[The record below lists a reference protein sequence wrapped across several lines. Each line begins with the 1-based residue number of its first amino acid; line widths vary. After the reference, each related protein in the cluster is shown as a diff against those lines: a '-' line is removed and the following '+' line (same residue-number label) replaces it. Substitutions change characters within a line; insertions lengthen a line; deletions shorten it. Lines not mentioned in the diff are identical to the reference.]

1 MIRKGCEDSGQQSVQ
16 KIPLNHRKEF
26 EVYIKAIGDYWKILI
41 RGVPWS
47 DLQLTLYYLSG
58 EAWWLAGVQILK
70 EDLAK
75 SWNKEMAGG

>member
-1 MIRKGCEDSGQQSVQ
+1 MCWASEG
-16 KIPLNHRKEF
+16 KIPSILKESKEF
-26 EVYIKAIGDYWKILI
+26 EIYIKATGDYWKILI

-47 DLQLTLYYLSG
+47 DLWLTLYYLSG

-70 EDLAK
+70 EDIAK